1 MRLTERQRETLKHN
15 NLESNRVTREAIQ
28 GALYMLMERKP
39 YDEITMT
46 DIVRRSGISRSAL
59 YRNYRTKED
68 IILDIVNEFME
79 FFAVYQTDSLKRNWT
94 FGFQYFIDNK
104 KSLDLIIKAG
114 VEHILLDRLNERL
127 RYSEGCPDMVEAMTV
142 ITQDNYRELVWPLP
156 ASDLFYCGP
165 ATTKKLANYGIHTI
179 GDIAATSPV
188 YLRNWLGINGVA
200 LWNYAAGTDTSRV
213 MTDGWETPIK
223 SVGHG
228 VTCVSDL
235 LDEEEVWRV
244 ILELSQDVGHR
255 LRVNGFL
262 AKGVQI
268 MVEHFPRADG

>member
-1 MRLTERQRETLKHN
+1 MRLTERQMETLKHN
-15 NLESNRVTREAIQ
+15 NLESKRVTREAIQ

-127 RYSEGCPDMVEAMTV
+127 RYSEGCPDMVEAM
-142 ITQDNYRELVWPLP
+142 
-156 ASDLFYCGP
+156 
-165 ATTKKLANYGIHTI
+165 NYGLVFNIFIYWAKCGMPDTADVAAAKIVEAYRTI
-179 GDIAATSPV
+179 I
-188 YLRNWLGINGVA
+188 R
-200 LWNYAAGTDTSRV
+200 
-213 MTDGWETPIK
+213 
-223 SVGHG
+223 
-228 VTCVSDL
+228 
-235 LDEEEVWRV
+235 
-244 ILELSQDVGHR
+244 DVER
-255 LRVNGFL
+255 
-262 AKGVQI
+262 QY
-268 MVEHFPRADG
+268 